1 MRRRELVFAEM
12 SDLDKELERAVA
24 AVDELAPVSRR
35 EPAPTPPA
43 RKGNLGLLIGV
54 LVMAGAILS
63 LVFFS
68 FSKSSMYAKG
78 VDELLREKQKYSGV
92 DRTVRVQG
100 LLVRGTLVQ
109 RDHQP
114 CEYRFELENKRR
126 EPENS
131 TPQGD
136 RVVVPVRFP
145 QCIVPDTFR
154 DMPDMDV
161 MVTVEGKL
169 SSAGHFEASNIMAKC
184 PSKYEMKEMQKDGK
198 KAPHAA
204 SMAQVL

>member
-1 MRRRELVFAEM
+1 M

-35 EPAPTPPA
+35 EPPPTPPA
-43 RKGNLGLLIGV
+43 RKGNLGLLIGL
-54 LVMAGAILS
+54 LVMCGAILS

-78 VDELLREKQKYSGV
+78 VDELLREKEKYSGV
-92 DRTVRVQG
+92 DRAVRVQG
-100 LLVRGTLVQ
+100 LLVRGTLTQ
-109 RDHQP
+109 RDRQP
-114 CEYRFELENKRR
+114 CEYRFELENKRQ
-126 EPENS
+126 EPADS
-131 TPQGD
+131 SQSD
-136 RVVVPVRFP
+136 RVVMPVRFP

-169 SSAGHFEASNIMAKC
+169 SSAGHFEASQIMAKC
-184 PSKYEMKEMQKDGK
+184 PSKYEMKEMQRGGK

-204 SMAQVL
+204 SMQQAL